1 MTRTLPSVL
10 TLALALASTSALAG
24 GETKGGSTIWADAD
38 GDGVHDLFDLCNG
51 DDDSVDLDNDNTAD
65 CSQTFVGTGTFNTSA
80 DTQSWQVDATFEST
94 DGNGYA
100 PSGSMDLRNGY
111 SATVYTKSPCEA
123 VSPATAHILLLQA
136 SATNPDDEVSVRLY
150 VEETAS
156 SDCTG
161 SAQLTSMGSLT
172 GNTSGWDV
180 LGSTF
185 KTRATTHTLRVVVI
199 NTDATPT
206 SDTTELLLD
215 NVLLHDNIAS
225 GGSSGESKE

>member
-1 MTRTLPSVL
+1 M
-10 TLALALASTSALAG
+10 
-24 GETKGGSTIWADAD
+24 
-38 GDGVHDLFDLCNG
+38 HYLFDLCDG

-80 DTQSWQVDATFEST
+80 DTQSWQVDGTFAST

-100 PSGSMDLRNGY
+100 PSGSMNLRNGY

-136 SATNPDDEVSVRLY
+136 SATTADDEVSVQLY

-161 SAQLTSMGSLT
+161 SAQLRSIDSLSS
-172 GNTSGWDV
+172 NTSGWDV

-185 KTRATTHTLRVVVI
+185 KTRATTQTLRVVVV
-199 NTDATPT
+199 NADATPA
-206 SDTTELLLD
+206 SDTTELFLD

-225 GGSSGESKE
+225 GGASGESKE